1 MSAVLAIGTT
11 SLRRF
16 FRDRSNFFFV
26 LVLPMLLVV
35 AVGLQFGDSGSAGRV
50 MLVGSGPL
58 AQEVSAGLKRQDLA
72 VDRLD
77 GAGTAREVVAR
88 GRADVAVLV
97 SPTHEARW
105 AAGESVQLTVIPG
118 SQANGQASVA
128 TVQSVLATLSN
139 NRAAVRAM
147 TDAGVGPSEAKRSLD
162 KVDGVGPSLTVSLV
176 GQDLGDEF
184 AGLGEF
190 DLGAAQQLSLFMF
203 LTALTGSAMLIQ
215 SRELGV
221 TRRELSAPVT
231 AGQVIGG
238 EVLGRFVI
246 SLTQGLY
253 MVVGTAVLFGVNWGD
268 PLATG
273 LVVASFAGVSAA
285 AAMVLGSLMDNA
297 NAAGGLGIG
306 LGLVVAGLGGSMLP
320 IELFPS
326 SLTVVSALTPHRWAY
341 EAYAEIQRRG
351 GGVADVL
358 PQLGVLVAMT
368 ALLLPLGAWLLQ
380 RSLSRAM

>member
-35 AVGLQFGDSGSAGRV
+35 AIGLQFGDSGSAGRV

-147 TDAGVGPSEAKRSLD
+147 TDAGSGHARRSAR
-162 KVDGVGPSLTVSLV
+162 S
-176 GQDLGDEF
+176 
-184 AGLGEF
+184 
-190 DLGAAQQLSLFMF
+190 
-203 LTALTGSAMLIQ
+203 
-215 SRELGV
+215 
-221 TRRELSAPVT
+221 TRWT
-231 AGQVIGG
+231 
-238 EVLGRFVI
+238 VLGR
-246 SLTQGLY
+246 
-253 MVVGTAVLFGVNWGD
+253 
-268 PLATG
+268 P
-273 LVVASFAGVSAA
+273 
-285 AAMVLGSLMDNA
+285 
-297 NAAGGLGIG
+297 
-306 LGLVVAGLGGSMLP
+306 
-320 IELFPS
+320 
-326 SLTVVSALTPHRWAY
+326 
-341 EAYAEIQRRG
+341 
-351 GGVADVL
+351 
-358 PQLGVLVAMT
+358 
-368 ALLLPLGAWLLQ
+368 
-380 RSLSRAM
+380 

>member
-1 MSAVLAIGTT
+1 M
-11 SLRRF
+11 
-16 FRDRSNFFFV
+16 
-26 LVLPMLLVV
+26 
-35 AVGLQFGDSGSAGRV
+35 
-50 MLVGSGPL
+50 
-58 AQEVSAGLKRQDLA
+58 
-72 VDRLD
+72 
-77 GAGTAREVVAR
+77 
-88 GRADVAVLV
+88 
-97 SPTHEARW
+97 
-105 AAGESVQLTVIPG
+105 
-118 SQANGQASVA
+118 
-128 TVQSVLATLSN
+128 
-139 NRAAVRAM
+139 
-147 TDAGVGPSEAKRSLD
+147 
-162 KVDGVGPSLTVSLV
+162 
-176 GQDLGDEF
+176 
-184 AGLGEF
+184 
-190 DLGAAQQLSLFMF
+190 
-203 LTALTGSAMLIQ
+203 
-215 SRELGV
+215 
-221 TRRELSAPVT
+221 
-231 AGQVIGG
+231 
-238 EVLGRFVI
+238 
-246 SLTQGLY
+246 
-253 MVVGTAVLFGVNWGD
+253 NWGD

>member
-35 AVGLQFGDSGSAGRV
+35 AIGLQFGDSGSAGRV

-326 SLTVVSALTPHRWAY
+326 SLTVVSARAPHRWAY

-368 ALLLPLGAWLLQ
+368 APLLPLGAWLLQ
-380 RSLSRAM
+380 RSLPRAM